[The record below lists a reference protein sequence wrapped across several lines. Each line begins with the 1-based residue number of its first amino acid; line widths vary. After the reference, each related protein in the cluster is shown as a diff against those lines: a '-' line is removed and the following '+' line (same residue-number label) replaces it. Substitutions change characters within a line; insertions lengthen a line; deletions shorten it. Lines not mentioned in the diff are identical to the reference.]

1 MSKRVLVGLAILAL
15 VIMAASGGFF
25 AGTAVGA
32 SRARQDL
39 FQGRFGGQ
47 GGQAGQSSQFQRPAR
62 TPQPGQGGGARSG
75 GGIMGT
81 IKSVEGDTLVVT
93 TSEGDTQVHAT
104 DTTFIEKYTAVG
116 VGDLEVGE
124 RVVVS
129 GSQNDDGSVTARSIQ
144 SLRGFQVPQSGEP

>member
-1 MSKRVLVGLAILAL
+1 MSKRVLVGLGILVL
-15 VIMAASGGFF
+15 VILVAGGSFF
-25 AGTAVGA
+25 AGTAVGQ
-32 SRARQDL
+32 SQARQSL

-47 GGQAGQSSQFQRPAR
+47 GGQFQRPDR
-62 TPQPGQGGGARSG
+62 TPQPGGPAGGARLG
-75 GGIMGT
+75 GGMMGT

-93 TSEGDTQVHAT
+93 TTEGDTQVHAT
-104 DTTFIEKYTAVG
+104 DTTLIEKYTTVG

-144 SLRGFQVPQSGEP
+144 SMRDFQAPEPSEP

>member
-1 MSKRVLVGLAILAL
+1 MSKRVLVGLAILVL
-15 VIMAASGGFF
+15 VIMAAGGGFF

-47 GGQAGQSSQFQRPAR
+47 AGQGSQFQRPAR

-81 IKSVEGDTLVVT
+81 IKSVEGDTLIVT

-116 VGDLEVGE
+116 VEDLEVGE